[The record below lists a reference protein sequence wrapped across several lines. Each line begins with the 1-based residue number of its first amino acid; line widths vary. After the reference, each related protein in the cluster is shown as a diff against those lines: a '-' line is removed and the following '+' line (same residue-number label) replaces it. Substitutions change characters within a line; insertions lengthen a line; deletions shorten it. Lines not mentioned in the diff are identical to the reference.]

1 MANENNNGNID
12 ESVDYATN
20 AKQMINVDIEEEM
33 KSSFRDYSMSVI
45 TSRALPDV
53 RDGLKPVHRRIL
65 YTMYENGL
73 TPDKAYRKC
82 ADTVGAVLGSYHPH
96 GDASVYDALV
106 RLAQN
111 FSMRYILVD
120 GQGNFGTVDGDPA
133 AAYRYTEAKMSK
145 IATVMLQD
153 IEKDTVPFVPNYDD
167 RKKEP
172 SVLPA
177 RYPNLLVNGSIG
189 IAVGMATNIP
199 PHNLKEVINGVCAL
213 IDDPDID
220 LDGLME
226 HIKGPDFPTGGIIM
240 GRGGIRA
247 AYGTGRGK
255 IILRGRAELEQS
267 KDRTNI
273 IITELPYMVNKAR
286 LIESIAE
293 LVKDKRIDGIVDL
306 VDESDREGM
315 RIVVKLRRDVNAEVI
330 LNQLYS
336 YTQLQDTV
344 GVIMLALCDG
354 QPKILTLKQMMT
366 EYITFQEKVIVRRTK
381 FDLNKANERAHLL
394 EGYIKALDCIDE
406 VIKILRASK
415 NVPEGKE
422 NLIQRFGFSDLQAA
436 AIVAMPLGR
445 LTGLERQKIE
455 DELGELKIKIEEF
468 KEILADEHKVLGI
481 IKKELEE
488 IRDKF
493 QDERRTQIENVSG
506 EVDIEELI
514 PVEDCVITMT
524 HMGYIKRQAAD
535 TYKAQRRGGRGITG
549 ATAKEEDFVKDLFV
563 CSSHDYILFFT
574 TKGRV
579 FRLKG
584 YEIPESGRSARGAA
598 IINLLQIEQG
608 EKISAMIRVN
618 ADDMDG
624 YLSMATKRGVIK
636 RTEVEAF
643 KNVRKGGIIAL
654 SLDEGD
660 ELAWV
665 KLTKGN
671 DDLILSTRNGVSIRF
686 NENDAREMG
695 RTARGVRAIRLDE
708 DDEVVGL
715 TSISEGSEIM
725 TITEKGIGRRS
736 PISDY
741 RTQSRGGKGVTNY
754 KNIEEKGKV
763 VGAIAVNDDE
773 DIIII
778 TDNGIIIRFA
788 VSDVSVMS
796 RYASGVKV
804 MRIPEG
810 CKVVSFSKAPR
821 ESKDEDVESESD
833 EGSENGEE
841 AESASETVENAGD
854 EEV

>member
-20 AKQMINVDIEEEM
+20 AKQMIN
-33 KSSFRDYSMSVI
+33 SFRDYSMSVI

-344 GVIMLALCDG
+344 GIIMLALCDG
-354 QPKILTLKQMMT
+354 QPKILTLKQMIT

-481 IKKELEE
+481 IKTELEE

-493 QDERRTQIENVSG
+493 RDERRTQIENVSG

-514 PVEDCVITMT
+514 PVEDCIITMT

-821 ESKDEDVESESD
+821 ESKDEEVESESD
-833 EGSENGEE
+833 EGAESGEG
-841 AESASETVENAGD
+841 AESAGETVETADD

>member
-12 ESVDYATN
+12 ENVDYATN